1 MLHLGTQMI
10 CAPGWRM
17 TRRLL
22 SSDLMFLP
30 LAATYCFLLSQSW
43 EPDTLSLI
51 LPGSLRD
58 GLTGS
63 ATRPQKV
70 LFLHTPVQCLPGLRC
85 LPCQCAACLVQC
97 EIRRDCG
104 ASGGF
109 NPQFFPKLEGIM
121 GLFSRTITAA
131 SLWVHLLSINLYAAR
146 TAYLQGGHPD
156 SPASTKVDVALWTI
170 LLI

>member
-1 MLHLGTQMI
+1 MI

-51 LPGSLRD
+51 LPGSLR
-58 GLTGS
+58 
-63 ATRPQKV
+63 
-70 LFLHTPVQCLPGLRC
+70 
-85 LPCQCAACLVQC
+85 
-97 EIRRDCG
+97 
-104 ASGGF
+104 GF

-146 TAYLQGGHPD
+146 TAYLQGLQNGVPTRHTVLLCSVLAPLGVL
-156 SPASTKVDVALWTI
+156 SAALTNY
-170 LLI
+170 LVQSKSSSRSNATVPNEA